1 MKKKLILTSII
12 ILSVL
17 VVGAI
22 TLVLT
27 DPFSG
32 AKFKGDIA
40 TEEQREEYIKLVENN
55 FNDNFSY
62 KFKFKETNIRKDKE
76 QYKKEIRQQNGNV
89 TVDFIESKF
98 YDKAVSY
105 SIKEKYSLIEKS
117 GTLFNNNIKKEV
129 RTQSVS
135 YISRYHE
142 NNDKDQ
148 CFVDTKYKFVE
159 NKNKITKTS
168 KSQSTNDI
176 QILEP
181 EKRYNTIK
189 DDNTIKDRI
198 QLNFGDNLYVTNK
211 KYTIVHNSSYSLRVI
226 EVYYKGDEITK
237 VIYNYESPEYTL
249 NIIYKITKYK
259 TINGP
264 RNINKYKPVEQ

>member
-62 KFKFKETNIRKDKE
+62 KFKFKETTIIKDKE
-76 QYKKEIRQQNGNV
+76 KYKKEIRQQNGNV
-89 TVDFIESKF
+89 TVDFVESKF
-98 YDKAVSY
+98 YDTTVSY

-135 YISRYHE
+135 YISKYHE
-142 NNDKDQ
+142 NNDKHQ
-148 CFVDTKYKFVE
+148 YFVDTKYKFVE

-189 DDNTIKDRI
+189 ERI
-198 QLNFGDNLYVTNK
+198 QISSSDNLYVTNK
-211 KYTIVHNSSYSLRVI
+211 KYTIVRNSSYSLRLI
-226 EVYYKGDEITK
+226 EVYYKGDKITK

-249 NIIYKITKYK
+249 NIIYKFTKYK

>member
-12 ILSVL
+12 VLSVL

-40 TEEQREEYIKLVENN
+40 TEEQKEEYIKLVENN
-55 FNDNFSY
+55 FDDNFSY
-62 KFKFKETNIRKDKE
+62 KFKFKETEIRKDKE

-89 TVDFIESKF
+89 TVDFVESNF
-98 YDKAVSY
+98 SDKAVSY
-105 SIKEKYSLIEKS
+105 SVKEKYSLIEKS

-135 YISRYHE
+135 YISIYHE

-168 KSQSTNDI
+168 KSQSSNDI

-189 DDNTIKDRI
+189 DRI
-198 QLNFGDNLYVTNK
+198 QLSFGDILYVTNK
-211 KYTIVHNSSYSLRVI
+211 KYTIVHNSVYSLHVT
-226 EVYYKGDEITK
+226 EVYYKGDKITK
-237 VIYNYESPEYTL
+237 VIYNYE
-249 NIIYKITKYK
+249 
-259 TINGP
+259 
-264 RNINKYKPVEQ
+264 VM